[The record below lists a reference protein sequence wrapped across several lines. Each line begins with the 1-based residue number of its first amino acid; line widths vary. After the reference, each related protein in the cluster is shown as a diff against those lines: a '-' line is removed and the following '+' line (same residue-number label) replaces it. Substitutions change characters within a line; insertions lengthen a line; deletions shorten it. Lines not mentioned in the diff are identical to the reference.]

1 VRGAVCRGRSRR
13 PSAYR
18 CRAPAEAWRGRRAD
32 YPPSRRRRR
41 RRRYS
46 SDRPPRHHGD
56 TDAVP
61 RGHTRGHDAATSRD
75 APPPPAAAAAADAGG
90 NGDDVVGQTGE
101 PCRTAELIT
110 MPLGQQTRVGP
121 RKFVLDGGVGAV
133 TMNETEPCRPRPRA
147 RDRQVKTTTKSPET
161 ETETKRLAS
170 RPKF

>member
-1 VRGAVCRGRSRR
+1 MRGAVCRGRSRR

-121 RKFVLDGGVGAV
+121 RKFVLDGVGAGGSDD
-133 TMNETEPCRPRPRA
+133 E
-147 RDRQVKTTTKSPET
+147 RDRTVQTKTTCSRSPGQNHDKKS
-161 ETETKRLAS
+161 
-170 RPKF
+170 